1 MSADLYAG
9 VIVGKPS
16 DDMVDRK
23 DEVTKIVSSM
33 TNPKTNSNYALL
45 GHRRIGKSTILLE
58 ARRMLEKQKII
69 VGYIDLGEYRYSPVD
84 FAESLTERLTEAY
97 AQTLPKSSRM
107 IARIGA
113 AMTQLKEIR
122 RLRARFTAS
131 LDESGR
137 PLIEIDPYIRDRNKN
152 YAKAL
157 TNVFDYA
164 NNLSEISKKR
174 VVIMID
180 EFQHVVDYKRFK
192 ELEKILD
199 VFKSVLER
207 RANVSFVVTG
217 SRVHYMKNILGEGES
232 PLFGHFVIMDIKPLE
247 KKYALELFR
256 QSGSITGND
265 AKKAYDLVGGNPYYI
280 VMLSEARKRQESVYE
295 AFARI
300 LTSPTGA
307 LYLYV
312 NYVLTEDLGSN
323 YKDTNYPRIL
333 LALSSGGRTVSEI
346 SKEASIRLTDL
357 PKLLTAL
364 IEYDLVRKA
373 DGRYHISDPVIRE
386 FFRHNRPV

>member
-1 MSADLYAG
+1 M
-9 VIVGKPS
+9 IVGKPS
-16 DDMVDRK
+16 DNVVDRK

-33 TNPKTNSNYALL
+33 TNPKINSNYALL

-58 ARRMLEKQKII
+58 AKRRLEKQNVI

-84 FAESLTERLTEAY
+84 FAESLTERMTAAY
-97 AQTLPKSSRM
+97 ARALPKSSRT
-107 IARIGA
+107 IAKIGSA
-113 AMTQLKEIR
+113 LTQLKEIR

-131 LDESGR
+131 LDDNGR
-137 PLIEIDPYIRDRNKN
+137 PIMEIDPYIKDRNKN
-152 YAKAL
+152 FAKAL

-164 NNLSEISKKR
+164 NDLSQTSKKR
-174 VVIMID
+174 LVIMID
-180 EFQHVVDYKRFK
+180 EFQHVVDYKRFT

-217 SRVHYMKNILGEGES
+217 SRVHFMRNILGEGES

-247 KKYALELFR
+247 RKHALELFR
-256 QSGSITGND
+256 QSGNIVGND
-265 AKKAYDLVGGNPYYI
+265 AKEAYELVGGNPYYA
-280 VMLSEARKRQESVYE
+280 VMLSEARKKQESV
-295 AFARI
+295 ADVFSRL

-323 YKDTNYPRIL
+323 YKDTNYPKIL
-333 LALSSGGRTVSEI
+333 LALSNGGKTVSEI
-346 SKEASIRLTDL
+346 SKKTSIRLTDL
-357 PKLLTAL
+357 PKLLTTL
-364 IEYDLVRKA
+364 MEHDLVNKT
-373 DGRYHISDPVIRE
+373 DGKYSIIDTVIRE
-386 FFRHNRPV
+386 FFCRNRPQ